1 MKKNLIFLLL
11 MFIACND
18 QQGILEEHNVIVS
31 STTSD
36 SLDSTAELYIWIIFT
51 EQVKENHKIM
61 VLTK

>member
-1 MKKNLIFLLL
+1 